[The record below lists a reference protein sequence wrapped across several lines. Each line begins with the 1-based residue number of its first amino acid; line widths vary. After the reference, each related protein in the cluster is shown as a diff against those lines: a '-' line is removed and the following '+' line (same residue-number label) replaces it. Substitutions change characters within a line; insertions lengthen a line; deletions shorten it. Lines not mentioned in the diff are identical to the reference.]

1 MANRILV
8 PCFPKRKL
16 RSPVPLSRVT
26 QRPSISREKLLSQI
40 SNHEIHDLL
49 IFSKSPYKDISK
61 HSSSIFS
68 TKEFPSSTPRVMSHV
83 KKVNKRR
90 KTSSKKSI
98 SKSSLLTKFSKKTEN
113 LRYGNSSFEESCKN
127 INGVSTPPDE
137 EVSRQKSLSPFS
149 EIIDEQLNIYINSP
163 ITRLTKLEL
172 PKKSLGFIEDSYQYS
187 TAESRKKNFY
197 KVSLDKQNRLPEPPR
212 TPPPFSILSKIK
224 AGSIRR
230 SSSRKYK

>member
-16 RSPVPLSRVT
+16 RSPAPLSRVT

-83 KKVNKRR
+83 KKANKRR
-90 KTSSKKSI
+90 KASSKKSI
-98 SKSSLLTKFSKKTEN
+98 SKSSLLTKFIKKAEN
-113 LRYGNSSFEESCKN
+113 MRYGNLSFEESCKN
-127 INGVSTPPDE
+127 
-137 EVSRQKSLSPFS
+137 
-149 EIIDEQLNIYINSP
+149 

-197 KVSLDKQNRLPEPPR
+197 KVSLDKQNRTPEPPK